1 MRNIFIFSVAL
12 IFTSCIV
19 FSAFSQQQNTESI
32 TITTYYPAPYGV
44 YKTLRLYPTS
54 DTEIDIN
61 QPCTVKGELFMR
73 DSDSSLYLCSGSKW
87 QSVSKPTLEC
97 ITGIYRGGKNGFIT
111 KDMLKPLYSKSA
123 DRIAL
128 FNDLIAN
135 GYIDAGGVIQD
146 KFRSLADYSGLAL
159 DAKFMPKQE
168 EIYVLISAH
177 LDVETAGSGIVS
189 PTSHVTPFIGSS
201 TLEDTSYNYA
211 DVFTTED
218 IYETNEAGDSWA
230 PIIRCRADN
239 GWIATGCGAN
249 TWGGSGNDE
258 DEYLLHN
265 GCKGQQ
271 WGDNRI
277 SVRCCRVVNTG
288 SESFTFY
295 GDSRT
300 STTGKGIIY

>member
-1 MRNIFIFSVAL
+1 MRNISIFSVAL
-12 IFTSCIV
+12 IFTICII
-19 FSAFSQQQNTESI
+19 FPAFSQTESI

-44 YKTLRLYPTS
+44 YTTLRLYPT
-54 DTEIDIN
+54 DEIDTS
-61 QPCTVKGELFMR
+61 QACTAKGEMFMR
-73 DSDSSLYLCSGSKW
+73 DSDSSLYVCNGSDW
-87 QSVSKPTLEC
+87 QNVSRGTLEC
-97 ITGIYRGGKNGFIT
+97 ITGIYRGGKNGFVK
-111 KDMLKPLYSKSA
+111 KDMFKPLYSKSA
-123 DRIAL
+123 DRTAL
-128 FNDLIAN
+128 FNNLVAN
-135 GYIDAGGVIQD
+135 AYINSTGVIQD
-146 KFRSLADYSGLAL
+146 KFRQLADYTGLVL

-168 EIYVLISAH
+168 EIYVIIEAH

-189 PTSHVTPFIGSS
+189 PTSHDTPFVGSS
-201 TLEDTSYNYA
+201 TLEGTSYNFE

-218 IYETNEAGDSWA
+218 IWETNEGDSWA

-300 STTGKGIIY
+300 STTRKGIIY